1 MFLQTLRKGA
11 FPLAAQAKV
20 LPPPP
25 PPRVHDNR
33 TTARFRRDAMS

>member
-20 LPPPP
+20 LPPPHP
-25 PPRVHDNR
+25 PEST
-33 TTARFRRDAMS
+33 TTAPLLGSDVTQ